1 MSDFAIYACGGAG
14 TNIGKQIHDLD
25 IDVFFIDTS
34 DSNIRNNK
42 VTNLFLL
49 EGVDGAGKDR
59 SKTYQHF
66 KDVAEDILI
75 RFKPSQ
81 TLNVVIS
88 SLGGGSGAVIAPMI
102 TKELISKNLNT
113 IVIGI
118 DSQTS
123 IKELDNTIK
132 TLKTYKSISDMTKK
146 CVSLFHITNNSRKE
160 ADKQALYFIN
170 LLSVITNK
178 YITEEFDTS
187 DIHSFI
193 NFNKVTDNSPTVS
206 IIEINPNENILPE
219 KNTSIVSTVL
229 VTKNKDATISAAI
242 PDYLTNCVVTDKD
255 YNLEDM
261 RIDNVV
267 GKLSVICEDLEKKM
281 VELTNNKKLNKHKE
295 VEIDDSTPEGIV
307 L

>member
-1 MSDFAIYACGGAG
+1 MSEFAIYACGGAG

-25 IDVFFIDTS
+25 IDVYFIDTS
-34 DSNIRNNK
+34 DSNLRNNK

-66 KDVAEDILI
+66 KHVAEDILI
-75 RFKPSQ
+75 RFKPSN

-102 TKELISKNLNT
+102 TKELISKGHNT

-118 DSQTS
+118 DSMTS
-123 IKELDNTIK
+123 VKELDNTIK
-132 TLKTYKSISDMTKK
+132 TLMTYKSISDLTQK
-146 CVSLFHITNNSRKE
+146 CVSLFHIANTSRKE

-170 LLSVITNK
+170 LLSIITNK

-193 NFNKVTDNSPTVS
+193 NFNKVTDNEPTVS
-206 IIEINPNENILPE
+206 IIDVNSNETLTPE
-219 KNTSIVSTVL
+219 KNTTVVSTIL
-229 VTKNKDATISAAI
+229 VTKNKDSTINPVI
-242 PDYLTNCVVTDKD
+242 PEYLTNCVVTEKD

-261 RIDNVV
+261 RIDNVI
-267 GKLSVICEDLEKKM
+267 GKLSILCGDLESKI
-281 VELTNNKKLNKHKE
+281 VELQNTKKLNKHKE
-295 VEIDDSTPEGIV
+295 IEVNTSTSDGMV